1 MITHLLTMLE
11 SDFLRFFIENPD
23 INDWETTALG
33 WVLAAL
39 VVSVLVA
46 GLMLACKAVSKHLAG
61 NIEQKAWS
69 RGRTVLLI
77 LIGLGPVFL
86 AIFVVWYFSR
96 DYYNFIGVG
105 GLIKGIVLSWF
116 FYLFLMFL
124 GHLLS
129 SWRREIL

>member
-1 MITHLLTMLE
+1 MITRLLMMLE
-11 SDFLRFFIENPD
+11 SNFLRFFIENPD
-23 INDWETTALG
+23 IDDWETTALG

-46 GLMLACKAVSKHLAG
+46 GLMLTGKAISKHLAG

-69 RGRTVLLI
+69 RGRTVLLM
-77 LIGLGPVFL
+77 LIGLAPVFL

-116 FYLFLMFL
+116 LYLFLMFL